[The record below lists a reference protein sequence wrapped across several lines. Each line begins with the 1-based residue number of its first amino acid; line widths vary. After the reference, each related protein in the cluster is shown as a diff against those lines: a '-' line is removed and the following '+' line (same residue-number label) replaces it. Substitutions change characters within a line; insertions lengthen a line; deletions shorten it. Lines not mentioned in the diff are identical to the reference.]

1 MAMFGGGR
9 FSRVLRRDMQVID
22 IDAAALRAGAGIEM
36 NSSTHRR
43 KHAHDIQ
50 WDNWIMNDYIRVAV
64 FILMPALLLGL
75 HLCVSYAKITHCV
88 QIQILSFPI
97 LLIIHR
103 MVV

>member
-75 HLCVSYAKITHCV
+75 HLCVSYVKITHCV